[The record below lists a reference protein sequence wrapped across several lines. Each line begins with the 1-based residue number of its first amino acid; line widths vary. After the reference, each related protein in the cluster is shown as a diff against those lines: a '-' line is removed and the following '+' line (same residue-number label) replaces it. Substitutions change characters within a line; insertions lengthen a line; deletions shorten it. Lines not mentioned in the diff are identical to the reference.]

1 MKEHL
6 HTREHVGL
14 FDISHMKLFVV
25 SGIGA
30 AAMLSKAC
38 PIDAAALP
46 FRQSK
51 LSFFLNDQAGILDDL
66 IITRLGED
74 RFMVV
79 CNAGNAAADEA
90 HMRDLARHYNVVLE
104 PLDRVFLAIQ
114 GPEAASVLEKAGI
127 NLGGLVFMNG
137 FEPRENW
144 FMSRSGYTGED
155 GFEIGLPEQD
165 ARDLLAK
172 LLADERVLWIG
183 LAARDSLRLEAGL
196 CLHGND
202 IDPSTDPASAALTW
216 AIPKD
221 LRETGTF
228 IGADALRQV
237 IAAGAGKARRSEA
250 RWPPA
255 GARRRAHTGRSRQYG
270 RSRDLRWL
278 WSVGRTS
285 GRNGLCRHG
294 ARQAG
299 RGQTLR
305 RSARP
310 AHSDRRAFASLHAT
324 PLFQRMIL
332 MAKTYY
338 TEDHEWLSVE
348 GGVATVGITD
358 YAQEQLGDI
367 VFVEAAEVGKKLA
380 KGDTAVVVESESRF
394 RRLCAC

>member
-1 MKEHL
+1 MTGDNVKQLPLEDIHKDAGAKFGAFAGWHMPLTYPAGVMKEHL
-6 HTREHVGL
+6 HTRGHVGL

-46 FRQSK
+46 LRQSK

-90 HMRDLARHYNVVLE
+90 HMRDIARHYNVVLE

-114 GPEAASVLEKAGI
+114 GPEAAAVLEKAGI
-127 NLGGLVFMNG
+127 DLGGLVFMNG
-137 FEPRENW
+137 FEPKEGW

-172 LLADERVLWIG
+172 LLADERVMWIG

-202 IDPSTDPASAALTW
+202 IDPATDPASAALTW

-228 IGADALRQV
+228 IGADALREK
-237 IAAGAGKARRSEA
+237 IAAGATEKRVGLKPEGRQPVRGGAPIVDEA
-250 RWPPA
+250 
-255 GARRRAHTGRSRQYG
+255 GNT
-270 RSRDLRWL
+270 
-278 WSVGRTS
+278 VGRVTS
-285 GRNGLCRHG
+285 GGFG
-294 ARQAG
+294 PSAG
-299 RGQTLR
+299 HPVAMGYV
-305 RSARP
+305 
-310 AHSDRRAFASLHAT
+310 AT
-324 PLFQRMIL
+324 PL
-332 MAKTYY
+332 AKPGAAK
-338 TEDHEWLSVE
+338 L
-348 GGVATVGITD
+348 
-358 YAQEQLGDI
+358 
-367 VFVEAAEVGKKLA
+367 FAEVRGQRIPIDVHSLPFTQHRYF
-380 KGDTAVVVESESRF
+380 KG
-394 RRLCAC
+394 